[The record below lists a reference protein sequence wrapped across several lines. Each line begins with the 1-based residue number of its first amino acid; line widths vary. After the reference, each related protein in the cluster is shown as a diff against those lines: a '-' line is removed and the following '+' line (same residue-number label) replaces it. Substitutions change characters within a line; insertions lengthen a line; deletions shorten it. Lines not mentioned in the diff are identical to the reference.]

1 MNESNLEK
9 IYATLVDRVEEIVK
23 REDTSRLEA
32 LSHALIEVDV
42 EGEKPEKRKAFQ
54 FAYLKQIQEEPVQ
67 SNHQLTPDMIGFI
80 VGYIIELLSDK
91 KAKSIIDAGSGTG
104 HLSFTL
110 KEMNDAFELT
120 GVEVD
125 PTLVEMNANL
135 CEFLETEMKI
145 HLENIIEPGFIKM
158 HDAAVGDLPIGYYPL
173 EANDYKTAFKE
184 GQSFAHLLML
194 EAAMNHVED
203 GGVGVFIVPSSI
215 LTEHAD
221 TFKTYITE
229 DVTMQMFLNLPKSIF
244 KSKDA
249 QKSMIVLRKGFS
261 PLKNKEV
268 LIGDIPDFKDQ
279 HGMTAFLRK
288 LDEWHNR

>member
-9 IYATLVDRVEEIVK
+9 IYASLIDKVEEIIKTTGVP
-23 REDTSRLEA
+23 RIEA
-32 LSHALIEVDV
+32 LSEALLETEVVGD
-42 EGEKPEKRKAFQ
+42 ETEKRKAFQ

-80 VGYIIELLSDK
+80 VGYIINLLSDN
-91 KAKSIIDAGSGTG
+91 KAKSILDAGSGTG
-104 HLSFTL
+104 HLSLTL
-110 KEMNDAFELT
+110 KEMNEQFELT

-125 PTLVEMNANL
+125 ATLVQMNANL
-135 CEFLETEMKI
+135 CEFLEREMKI
-145 HLENIIEPGFIKM
+145 HLENLIEPGFIELK
-158 HDAAVGDLPIGYYPL
+158 DAAVGDLPIGYYPL
-173 EANDYKTAFKE
+173 EAKEYKTAFKE
-184 GQSFAHLLML
+184 GQSFAHLLMI
-194 EAAMNHVED
+194 EAAMNLVKEE
-203 GGVGVFIVPSSI
+203 GIGVFVVPSNI
-215 LTEHAD
+215 LTSKAD

-244 KSKDA
+244 KSSEA
-249 QKSMIVLRKGFS
+249 QKSLIVLKKGYS

-279 HGMTAFLRK
+279 HGMTSFLKK

>member
-1 MNESNLEK
+1 MDESNLEK
-9 IYATLVDRVEEIVK
+9 IYATLISRVEDLIK
-23 REDTSRLEA
+23 AEDISRLEA
-32 LSHALIEVDV
+32 LSRALIEVDV
-42 EGEKPEKRKAFQ
+42 EGSRSEKRKAFQ
-54 FAYLKQIQEEPVQ
+54 FAYLKQIQDEPVQ
-67 SNHQLTPDMIGFI
+67 SNHQLTPDMIGII
-80 VGYIIELLSDK
+80 VGYIIDLLSDK
-91 KAKSIIDAGSGTG
+91 QARSVIDVGSGTG

-110 KEMNDAFELT
+110 KEVNEEIELT

-135 CEFLETEMKI
+135 CEFLETEMMI
-145 HLENIIEPGFIKM
+145 HLENIIEPGFIQM

-173 EANDYKTAFKE
+173 EVKGYKTAFKE

-194 EAAMNHVED
+194 EAAMNYVEE
-203 GGVGVFIVPSSI
+203 GALGVFIVPSSI
-215 LTEHAD
+215 LTEKAD

-249 QKSMIVLRKGFS
+249 AKSIIVLRKGYS

-279 HGMTAFLRK
+279 HGMTSFLRK